1 MSPAWK
7 PKRKVP
13 LRVEDIMSK
22 PPITLPVTA
31 TVDDAIK
38 TMWENQ
44 VGSVLIVDEEGKL
57 VGIVTQRDI
66 LYTGYR
72 GLCGKGIPVRDVMT
86 ENPITIKP
94 EEPVEEATRKMK
106 DADVSHLPVV
116 DEEGKPVGVISM
128 RDVMDASMLLL
139 RVLLGAE

>member
-7 PKRKVP
+7 PRRKVP

-22 PPITLPVTA
+22 PPITLSVSA
-31 TVDDAIK
+31 TVDDAVK

-44 VGSVLIVDEEGKL
+44 IGSVLVVDEDGKL

-86 ENPITIKP
+86 ENPITVKP
-94 EEPVEEATRKMK
+94 DDPVEEAIRKMK

-116 DEEGKPVGVISM
+116 DEEGKPVGVLSM

-139 RVLLGAE
+139 RVLLGGE